1 MNVSGTMN
9 SATGHTSVST
19 RTGNFSDGLYDR
31 AGARPDL
38 DLDFART
45 KSLTDRVSKEELITF
60 TRSSGIGV
68 SKATYVDENGLVKK
82 APVNF
87 IHNSQNISQETTT
100 GTMQK
105 WRNYIS
111 EGSGTGTA
119 PSLSI
124 TPNYATAPDG
134 TMTAARLEFVS
145 GTKNNNLC
153 ILEQRVSNTSTPNV
167 PANTPLVLSVYLK
180 TTDGSNQ
187 TINFSNVG
195 RHRQVLT
202 VTGEWQRFELKSD
215 RENDD
220 CRFRVG
226 IRTGDSSGTFL
237 NQPDSNG
244 NYANLTRDILIW
256 GAQVELIDSNISNGL
271 VTGVATALIKTGTQ
285 NGGAPR
291 FTHDPVTKESKGLLI
306 EQATTNLVTFPRSS
320 AGFWQTSK
328 STTDSN
334 ATNPDGSTPAYHN
347 INTTENVNTFNA
359 SSANSDTLTFSV
371 FIKQR
376 PGSTAHQLNCEV
388 FKQINNP
395 ANNNAYGFV
404 NLGICARF
412 DVSTGEFVS
421 VVESNANRDVTNFVK
436 EEYPNGWYRIGFTV
450 KNKHVGEGSTGQP
463 APNNF
468 DGVANTNPNFTST
481 ARFDLQNT
489 TAYLWG
495 PQVEKG
501 NVMTSYIL
509 TDTAQATRSPDIASI
524 EGDNFG
530 TYRTNFVTNS
540 ENFSDTS
547 KYIAQQSMAQDYAGV
562 SPTGNYDASLLSA
575 TTSQNIGHNIRTDS
589 LANIETGATYTVS
602 VHVKPTATENTFFM
616 NFGTKANTSGAPNV
630 NEGGMKFQLTGDGVL
645 IAPTNQPASS
655 SSIDKLANGWYR
667 CQLTT
672 NALSQNTQAKVFIK
686 LQKNAPFVASNPPE
700 ALLIWGLQVE
710 KSSTMTEYI
719 PSTDTYTNRQSNATF
734 VDANGIIRTSYANHL
749 KYSEQLD
756 QAAWIKSGGTSITAN
771 NVVAPDGTTTADTW
785 SLDST
790 RYGFYNNTA
799 NSWMSAHSQLLYP
812 FTITDEWVRYSIPF
826 TTESGQTSMRVYPL
840 RTNNNVAFVYQ
851 TDITVVPN
859 TDYVFSAWYKKV
871 GTKVY
876 VWGCQLVRGTV
887 AASYY
892 KTTDTISGPPR
903 YSHDPETLTPT
914 GLYLETAA
922 TNIQKGPVFNRQTI
936 LTNSASDQRA
946 GLNADG
952 VLSPMGTTK
961 NVCKAFV
968 DGSLGSTTQ
977 AFHIKTFGGSD
988 GATFTTQNI
997 HTSSVFVKP
1006 INTNFWRLAT
1016 SDQYASAT
1024 DGGDDA
1030 FMPCD
1035 FELTG
1040 SGRFF
1045 NQHSGLAATGIPPT
1059 IEKYSNGWWRLS
1071 ISYFRSNHTGSEA
1084 ANRDTGVLV
1093 YPIYSNAGPTATSG
1107 HTYTTYEQ
1115 FKSRLGYT
1123 DAQLNES
1130 PVTVGYFFGPQ
1141 IEDGKFPTSYIP
1153 TSGEEA
1159 TRSADIYTSTAT
1171 EVLDRA
1177 NGTKPAFY
1185 TTEGLTLRSYC
1196 KYNNEFP
1203 LPAISDGTIPST
1215 HQFARLF
1222 HFQGNGSW
1230 HGNPTSWRHWATPA
1244 YPIFSTYSQISNLY
1258 AQQLHITEDIPV
1270 VLRYQTNNSNLR
1282 VGNGSNNTADTS
1294 MTTAKFDRVYIGSDQ
1309 VGTNLM
1315 NGTINRFT
1323 IWKIPFNEEEAS
1335 PAGILQRL
1343 SEYKN

>member
-19 RTGNFSDGLYDR
+19 RTGNFSDGLYDK

-45 KSLTDRVSKEELITF
+45 KSLKDRVSKEDLITF
-60 TRSSGIGV
+60 TRSSGIGA
-68 SKATYVDENGLVKK
+68 SGATYVDENGLVKK

-347 INTTENVNTFNA
+347 INTTENVNTFDA
-359 SSANSDTLTFSV
+359 TSANSDTLTFSV
-371 FIKQR
+371 FIKER
-376 PGSTAHQLNCEV
+376 PGSTDHQLNCEI

-395 ANNNAYGFV
+395 ANNNAFGFV

-412 DVSTGEFVS
+412 NVNTGEFVS

-501 NVMTSYIL
+501 NVMTSYIP
-509 TDTAQATRSPDIASI
+509 TNTTQVTRSPDLASI

-530 TYRTNFVTNS
+530 TYRTNLITN
-540 ENFSDTS
+540 TS
-547 KYIAQQSMAQDYAGV
+547 FRK
-562 SPTGNYDASLLSA
+562 NYDGWLNNNTTTLEPYAAASPFGTYDAGKLIATGGNNSQHQFRQNLTFEPSVKYNASVYVKAGSHKIGRLGLTWNDGMSNTFNVLSFNLNEGYVDSNNRPNQGFTTGTITSSSVTPVGNGWFRVQMVSA
-575 TTSQNIGHNIRTDS
+575 TTASTIAS
-589 LANIETGATYTVS
+589 ANVAISFLDNSGGANF
-602 VHVKPTATENTFFM
+602 TANDENFF
-616 NFGTKANTSGAPNV
+616 V
-630 NEGGMKFQLTGDGVL
+630 
-645 IAPTNQPASS
+645 
-655 SSIDKLANGWYR
+655 
-667 CQLTT
+667 
-672 NALSQNTQAKVFIK
+672 
-686 LQKNAPFVASNPPE
+686 
-700 ALLIWGLQVE
+700 WGLQVVKADTNSE
-710 KSSTMTEYI
+710 FI
-719 PSTDTYTNRQSNATF
+719 PSTDTFDNRQANATY
-734 VDANGIIRTSYANHL
+734 VDGNGIIKTSYANL
-749 KYSEQLD
+749 FLNSEDFSQ
-756 QAAWIKSGGTSITAN
+756 WTKGGTTVNSNFAI
-771 NVVAPDGTTTADTW
+771 APDGTQTADKITIDNVPA
-785 SLDST
+785 S
-790 RYGFYNNTA
+790 NTLLRQTVAHVINDTYTFSVWIKSSGSGSKFNMYATASNPDA
-799 NSWMSAHSQLLYP
+799 NLHTNLGIDATVGVTAP
-812 FTITDEWVRYSIPF
+812 DEWTRYSITYTAAATGNYSVGF
-826 TTESGQTSMRVYPL
+826 
-840 RTNNNVAFVYQ
+840 NNG
-851 TDITVVPN
+851 PN
-859 TDYVFSAWYKKV
+859 GPDDYVSEFL
-871 GTKVY
+871 
-876 VWGCQLVRGTV
+876 VWGAQLVRG
-887 AASYY
+887 SDQPEDYY

-903 YSHDPETLTPT
+903 YSHDSETLSPT
-914 GLYLETAA
+914 GLYLEPEA
-922 TNIQKGPVFNRQTI
+922 TNISAPNVFHFPEDIGVRIHYNTIAEQK
-936 LTNSASDQRA
+936 A
-946 GLNADG
+946 GQNTDG
-952 VLSPMGTTK
+952 VVGPDGTAIGVGRMFFTGTET
-961 NVCKAFV
+961 
-968 DGSLGSTTQ
+968 DPSTDAYVSARDNTPGAQ
-977 AFHIKTFGGSD
+977 VQTTFPNDNSY
-988 GATFTTQNI
+988 I
-997 HTSSVFVKP
+997 YTSSVFIKP
-1006 INTNFWRLAT
+1006 GLETEWKLRAHST
-1016 SDQYASAT
+1016 YASASAQGT
-1024 DGGDDA
+1024 GENIQ
-1030 FMPCD
+1030 CRYL
-1035 FELTG
+1035 LTG
-1040 SGRFF
+1040 NGTV
-1045 NQHSGLAATGIPPT
+1045 SGLDSDAIDATVQKYPNGWYRCSITYYRNNTAPVST
-1059 IEKYSNGWWRLS
+1059 VQAVRIYADSYSNYNVNSETGTIGWFW
-1071 ISYFRSNHTGSEA
+1071 
-1084 ANRDTGVLV
+1084 
-1093 YPIYSNAGPTATSG
+1093 
-1107 HTYTTYEQ
+1107 
-1115 FKSRLGYT
+1115 
-1123 DAQLNES
+1123 
-1130 PVTVGYFFGPQ
+1130 GPQ
-1141 IEDGKFPTSYIP
+1141 VETGLIATSYIP
-1153 TSGEEA
+1153 TSGREV
-1159 TRSADIYTSTAT
+1159 TRNADIFTSTAT

-1185 TTEGLTLRSYC
+1185 KKGNKVDNSGISFYTEA
-1196 KYNNEFP
+1196 KYNASSHTNIANFSRILQLKRDNDLVLGVYKHNNQIQVIGSNPTEAP
-1203 LPAISDGTIPST
+1203 LFTQRGFNLGSGDLQIGVRYAEDDSRVYLNFNKSFSNRQGSLDGDVHTEKPTDLYI
-1215 HQFARLF
+1215 
-1222 HFQGNGSW
+1222 GNNGSS
-1230 HGNPTSWRHWATPA
+1230 GG
-1244 YPIFSTYSQISNLY
+1244 F
-1258 AQQLHITEDIPV
+1258 
-1270 VLRYQTNNSNLR
+1270 
-1282 VGNGSNNTADTS
+1282 
-1294 MTTAKFDRVYIGSDQ
+1294 
-1309 VGTNLM
+1309 M
-1315 NGTINRFT
+1315 NGTIKRLTFWKTPFT
-1323 IWKIPFNEEEAS
+1323 DSKLDKFTS
-1335 PAGILQRL
+1335 
-1343 SEYKN
+1343 